1 MRWEEDPGGALL
13 QDLRQRSPE
22 ETGRYVLLQ
31 AKFLR
36 QPGLDVT
43 QTDLYKVAAFFR
55 TLPSDEQKQLIC
67 TAVAGF
73 VTMPDG
79 VRKEMAAV
87 ACELVRDCLSAVREG
102 GAEPTGSPRDN
113 EHFPPMLANTL
124 KVIEG
129 GGFYDLE
136 LDDQQLLIREAT
148 QVAVSAGPADGPPMR
163 ELMEFACE
171 VHAGLNGRERKQLS
185 KTVAAPRMLGEGQ
198 MWIVERVLQ
207 TNGYAEMGKKVLDAE
222 LSVRRMWW
230 VFLLAQLVQIG
241 LCFQLKPCPK
251 VPMLYWLGAD
261 AGLWLAASVS
271 GWLAYRWGCPSVRD
285 VLKILTGAPG
295 AAPAGGDGV
304 GPLWPAIVMAIL
316 CCLFLTTGSLAALV
330 ANVYLVMAVF
340 EDCSVPTVSVCAV
353 FILLRHV
360 ATSVVAFQTAWVV
373 QEVCFVMRKLVN
385 PSLTDSPKKN
395 YGSAE
400 EAA

>member
-1 MRWEEDPGGALL
+1 M
-13 QDLRQRSPE
+13 
-22 ETGRYVLLQ
+22 LLQ
-31 AKFLR
+31 ARFLR

-43 QTDLYKVAAFFR
+43 QTDLYKIAAFFGK
-55 TLPSDEQKQLIC
+55 LPSDEQKQLVSV
-67 TAVAGF
+67 AVAGF
-73 VTMPDG
+73 VEMPDS
-79 VRKEMAAV
+79 VRKELAAL
-87 ACELVRDCLSAVREG
+87 ATELVRDCLTAVREG
-102 GAEPTGSPRDN
+102 GDEPSASPRDN
-113 EHFPPMLANTL
+113 PNFPPMLANAI
-124 KVIEG
+124 KVMAG

-136 LDDQQLLIREAT
+136 LEDQQSLIQEAT

-171 VHAGLNGRERKQLS
+171 VHAGLNSRERKQLS

-198 MWIVERVLQ
+198 MWIAERVLQ
-207 TNGYAEMGKKVLDAE
+207 TNGYAEMGKKVLDTE
-222 LSVRRMWW
+222 SSLRRMWW
-230 VFLLAQLVQIG
+230 VFHLAQLVQIV
-241 LCFQLKPCPK
+241 LCFYLKPCPK

-271 GWLAYRWGCPSVRD
+271 AWLAYRWGCPSVRD
-285 VLKILTGAPG
+285 VLKILTGVPG
-295 AAPAGGDGV
+295 AAPAGGDVV

-316 CCLFLTTGSLAALV
+316 CCLFLTAGSIAALV

-340 EDCSVPTVSVCAV
+340 EDCSTLTVSVCAV

-385 PSLTDSPKKN
+385 PSLTDTPKKN

>member
-1 MRWEEDPGGALL
+1 M
-13 QDLRQRSPE
+13 
-22 ETGRYVLLQ
+22 LLQ
-31 AKFLR
+31 ARFLR

-43 QTDLYKVAAFFR
+43 QTDLYKIAAFYG
-55 TLPSDEQKQLIC
+55 TLPPDEQKMLVC
-67 TAVAGF
+67 NAVAGF

-87 ACELVRDCLSAVREG
+87 ACELVRGCLSAVREG
-102 GAEPTGSPRDN
+102 SADELTGSPRDN
-113 EHFPPMLANTL
+113 LSFPPMLANVL
-124 KVIEG
+124 KVIDG
-129 GGFYDLE
+129 GGFYNLE
-136 LDDQQLLIREAT
+136 LRDQKLLIQEAT
-148 QVAVSAGPADGPPMR
+148 QAAVSAGPVDGPPMR

-171 VHAGLNGRERKQLS
+171 VHAGLNSRERKQLS

-207 TNGYAEMGKKVLDAE
+207 TDGYAEMGKKVLDTE
-222 LSVRRMWW
+222 QSVRRMWW

-261 AGLWLAASVS
+261 AGLWLAASAS
-271 GWLAYRWGCPSVRD
+271 GWLAYRWGCPSGRD

-295 AAPAGGDGV
+295 AAPAGGDV
-304 GPLWPAIVMAIL
+304 AGPLWPAIVMAIL
-316 CCLFLTTGSLAALV
+316 CCLFLTTGSVAALV

-340 EDCSVPTVSVCAV
+340 EDCSVLTVGVCAV

-385 PSLTDSPKKN
+385 PSLTDSPKRS